1 MKRASIIV
9 VAAFAACFAAGL
21 AHAQDVTANQ
31 AFIQSLGQADP
42 DLADYLALANHS
54 LTLRCGRAPSVR
66 YLRKIAQDH
75 VPTIVPDGHASDRA
89 QVATLSC
96 DGQPDAAN

>member
-1 MKRASIIV
+1 MKRASIFV
-9 VAAFAACFAAGL
+9 VGAFASCFAAGVV
-21 AHAQDVTANQ
+21 HAQDNTANQ

-66 YLRKIAQDH
+66 YLRQIAQDR

-89 QVATLSC
+89 QIATLSC
-96 DGQPDAAN
+96 EGQPDAGN